1 LESISTN
8 HRCGNQ
14 FLCFPV
20 DNSRN
25 PRDHSAMPTPTSD
38 RLVMDAITTR
48 FKAYKEMAQKAFGQ
62 ISDAQLHQPLDEN
75 TNSVAVIVKH
85 MSGNLRSRFTDFLT
99 SDGEKPNRDRDSEFV
114 DDIPDRQAFLA
125 MWEGGWRCLFDAL
138 SPLSDGDLNK
148 TITIRGEPH
157 SVIDALLRQLSHH
170 SYHTGQIVQLAR
182 FLAKDKWT
190 VLTIPRGGSQ
200 QFNAT
205 MDKKHGKK

>member
-1 LESISTN
+1 M
-8 HRCGNQ
+8 
-14 FLCFPV
+14 P
-20 DNSRN
+20 N
-25 PRDHSAMPTPTSD
+25 PAPN
-38 RLVMDAITTR
+38 RLVIEAITTR
-48 FKAYKEMAQKAFGQ
+48 FKAYKEMAEKAFGQ

-75 TNSVAVIVKH
+75 TNSVAVIIKH

-114 DDIPDRQAFLA
+114 DDISNRRALLE

-148 TITIRGEPH
+148 TITIRGETH

-182 FLAKDKWT
+182 YLAKDKWT
-190 VLTIPRGGSQ
+190 VLTIPRGGSK
-200 QFNAT
+200 QFNAV